1 MFLFLKKE
9 IYSQD
14 YKRKENIM
22 KKLVFVSMSFLSV
35 FSLMSFQK
43 LRASNIEEIK
53 MDKKSY
59 RKMNLEELTYDEAVE
74 DIMNGVF
81 VPDKHYLEVLQSE
94 EDNEF
99 LPYAYQ
105 FIGQSYLHLGDYPRA
120 AKSYFLSLQQD
131 SNNWEL
137 KQFLLKLKVTDFSE
151 ESIYKALTK
160 IKKH

>member
-1 MFLFLKKE
+1 
-9 IYSQD
+9 
-14 YKRKENIM
+14 M
-22 KKLVFVSMSFLSV
+22 KKLNFISMSFLSV
-35 FSLMSFQK
+35 LSLISVQES
-43 LRASNIEEIK
+43 RSCDTEEVK

-59 RKMNLEELTYDEAVE
+59 GKMSLEGITYDEAVE
-74 DIMNGVF
+74 DIMNGIF
-81 VPDKHYLEVLQSE
+81 VPDKNYLAVLQSV

-105 FIGQSYLHLGDYPRA
+105 FIGQSFLHLGDYPKA